1 MTELVRFFWQMALL
15 RRAPQD
21 LPGSAFLLQVLLAIN
36 LGLSFLLGLKVFD
49 NPMDVLGATVL
60 ELALSA
66 ALLFAGLRIQGK
78 GERWRQSYT
87 ALLGIGVIGGLV
99 TLSYRTVA
107 GLLGIQ
113 EVAGLLDLAVFFWLL
128 VAMAH
133 IVRHSFD
140 IALPFAIIIVFLY
153 TMFMLGLVAQWFAPE
168 LPAAQP

>member
-21 LPGSAFLLQVLLAIN
+21 LPGSMFLLQVLLAIN
-36 LGLSFLLGLKVFD
+36 LGLNFLLGLNVFD
-49 NPMDVLGATVL
+49 NPVDVLGATVL

-66 ALLFAGLRIQGK
+66 VLLYAGLRIHGK

-87 ALLGIGVIGGLV
+87 ALLGIGAIGALLA
-99 TLSYRTVA
+99 LSYRTVA
-107 GLLGIQ
+107 SLIGIP
-113 EVAGLLDLAVFFWLL
+113 ELAGLLDLAVFFWLL

-133 IVRHSFD
+133 IVRHSFE

-153 TMFMLGLVAQWFAPE
+153 TMFMLGLVAQWFVPE